1 MTDKY
6 NILEFPGVLPVF
18 PLEGVLLLPN
28 GRLPLNI
35 FEPRYINM
43 INDTLASDSRMIV
56 MTQPKQKAGIVYN
69 IGCAGKI
76 ISFEETLD
84 KRYLITL
91 EGIIRCELIEELSE
105 KNGYRRMKVD
115 LKQFSDD
122 LNKSSESIERVKF
135 MNVLKKYFKSK
146 KISADWNIIDSMNDS
161 DLVTNLAMICPF
173 SNEEKQALLEAKS
186 IKTRVNLMIT
196 MLEIG
201 SFEENKFNEKKH

>member
-6 NILEFPGVLPVF
+6 NIDNLPDILPVF

-28 GRLPLNI
+28 SRLPLNI

-56 MTQPKQKAGIVYN
+56 MTQPKKNGTLVYN

-91 EGIIRCELIEELSE
+91 EGIIRCELKDELTE
-105 KNGYRRMKVD
+105 KNGYRRMKID
-115 LKQFSDD
+115 LEQFSED
-122 LNKSSESIERVKF
+122 LNKQFEDIERVKF
-135 MNVLKKYFKSK
+135 VGVLKKFFKSK
-146 KISADWNIIDSMNDS
+146 KISADWNIINNMNDI
-161 DLVTNLAMICPF
+161 DLITNLAMICPF

-186 IKTRVNLMIT
+186 LKTRANLMIT

-201 SFEENKFNEKKH
+201 SFEENKFNEKRH

>member
-1 MTDKY
+1 MTDKF
-6 NILEFPGVLPVF
+6 NIDYSPDILPVF

-56 MTQPKQKAGIVYN
+56 MTQPKKQLNIVYN

-76 ISFEETLD
+76 ISFEETVD

-91 EGIIRCELIEELSE
+91 EGIIRCELKEELSE
-105 KNGYRRMKVD
+105 KNGYRRMKID
-115 LKQFSDD
+115 FTKFSED
-122 LNKSSESIERVKF
+122 LNKQSEDIERVKF
-135 MNVLKKYFKSK
+135 VGVLKKFFKSK
-146 KISADWNIIDSMNDS
+146 SISADWNIINSMNDI

-186 IKTRVNLMIT
+186 LKTRANLMIT

-201 SFEENKFNEKKH
+201 SFEEDKFNEKRH